1 MGVWLSGSGTSDH
14 MAERASEERGRGGAL
29 LSVVAPMFN
38 EEGGI
43 GAFFERVEP
52 VAERLVIPLGGGYE
66 IVCVDD
72 GSSDRTLE
80 ELAAQ
85 RQRNPAIKIVALS
98 RNFGKDIA
106 LSAGLDHATGAAVVP
121 IDADLQD
128 PPEVIPELFAKWLEG
143 YDVVFATRAS
153 RAGDGL
159 LKRLTASCFYRLH
172 NRLAEVDIPNDT
184 GDFRLMDRRVID
196 ALKRLPE
203 RNRFM
208 KGLFAWVGFRQ
219 TAVPYQREARAHG
232 STKWRYWS
240 LWNFAIDGITSSST
254 WPLRVWSYFGAVIS
268 LFAFAFAGYLIV
280 RTLAFGADVPG
291 YASLM
296 VVVLFMGGINLLT
309 LGIIGEYLGRAYM
322 EVKGRPLYLVRES
335 LGFEA
340 AEPAARATSA
350 PARSAA
356 PKNPAARR

>member
-1 MGVWLSGSGTSDH
+1 
-14 MAERASEERGRGGAL
+14 MAERASEERGRGGVL

-43 GAFFERVEP
+43 APFFERVEP
-52 VAERLVIPLGGGYE
+52 VAERLVAPLGGAYE

-72 GSSDRTLE
+72 GSGDRTLE

-85 RQRNPAIKIVALS
+85 RKRNPAIKIVALS

-153 RAGDGL
+153 RDGDGF
-159 LKRLTASCFYRLH
+159 LKRLTASCFYRVH

-184 GDFRLMDRRVID
+184 GDFRLMDRRVIA
-196 ALKRLPE
+196 ALGRLPE

-219 TAVPYQREARAHG
+219 TAVSYQREARAHG
-232 STKWRYWS
+232 SSKWRYWN
-240 LWNFAIDGITSSST
+240 LWNFALDGITSSST

-268 LFAFAFAGYLIV
+268 LCAFAYAAYLIV
-280 RTLAFGADVPG
+280 RTLAYGVDVPG

-296 VVVLFMGGINLLT
+296 VVVLFMGGVNLLT

-335 LGFEA
+335 LGFDEA
-340 AEPAARATSA
+340 ETAARDKPA
-350 PARSAA
+350 PATATPPDKRT
-356 PKNPAARR
+356 ARRK